1 MSRKQQLVTMQS
13 YVTKPVRERAK
24 VVAKLKNKTLTE
36 FILTLF
42 ANAGDKELKQLA
54 EQELKERPKPGRPWD
69 K

>member
-1 MSRKQQLVTMQS
+1 MSRKPQLVTMQS

-54 EQELKERPKPGRPWD
+54 EQAEQAGIDVQIK
-69 K
+69 